1 MLRYAVGQDL
11 AALCRL
17 RCAVYGGT
25 LQDAAGWLQH
35 VAGLSNT
42 LLLEPENGGA
52 PTAMLAAIPVTY
64 GLHRGIWMR
73 GMAVQPGQAGEELFC
88 RLTADCVRAFAASGC
103 EFALA
108 TPRGAA
114 AAGRLGDVLE

>member
-25 LQDAAGWLQH
+25 LQDAAGWLQY

-42 LLLEPENGGA
+42 LLLEPEST
-52 PTAMLAAIPVTY
+52 PTPA
-64 GLHRGIWMR
+64 
-73 GMAVQPGQAGEELFC
+73 E
-88 RLTADCVRAFAASGC
+88 
-103 EFALA
+103 
-108 TPRGAA
+108 
-114 AAGRLGDVLE
+114 